1 MGIHL
6 HIAIRNDG
14 KWKEMLV
21 KVKKIML
28 NQTTDKWAE
37 PEAAW
42 KRESIKKLN
51 VKCGKIDKSEKS
63 KM

>member
-1 MGIHL
+1 
-6 HIAIRNDG
+6 
-14 KWKEMLV
+14 
-21 KVKKIML
+21 ML